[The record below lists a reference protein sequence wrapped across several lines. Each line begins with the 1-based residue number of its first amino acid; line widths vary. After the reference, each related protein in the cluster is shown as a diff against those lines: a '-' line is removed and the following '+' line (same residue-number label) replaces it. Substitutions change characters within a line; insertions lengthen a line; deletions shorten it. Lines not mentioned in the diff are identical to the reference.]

1 MSLYTS
7 HQRSAGLI
15 SGIFRQVVALYLRPQ
30 VSGAEY
36 LPVKGAF
43 ILAANHASHADSAVI
58 YAAIPRALRPRLLAA
73 AAQDYFFEGGLRQY
87 LARALFNAIPVDR
100 EGVQRRDPLRH
111 VVRALRE
118 GYGVLIYP
126 EGTRSRSGQIG
137 PFRSGIGRLIAQF
150 PGVPVIPALLEGTDE
165 VMPKGRAVP
174 RPRRVRV
181 TFGAPLRLE
190 ADRAQRATWQSAAN
204 QVREAV
210 IGLQIAGEPSSEG
223 ESK

>member
-15 SGIFRQVVALYLRPQ
+15 SGIFRQIVAFYLRPQ
-30 VSGAEY
+30 VSGTEH
-36 LPVKGAF
+36 LPVQGAF

-126 EGTRSRSGQIG
+126 EGTRSLTGKIG

-150 PGVPVIPALLEGTDE
+150 PDMPVIPAL
-165 VMPKGRAVP
+165 
-174 RPRRVRV
+174 
-181 TFGAPLRLE
+181 
-190 ADRAQRATWQSAAN
+190 DRKS
-204 QVREAV
+204 
-210 IGLQIAGEPSSEG
+210 
-223 ESK
+223 

>member
-7 HQRSAGLI
+7 HQRGSGLLAGIL
-15 SGIFRQVVALYLRPQ
+15 RQVVALYLRPQ
-30 VSGAEY
+30 VSGAEH
-36 LPVKGAF
+36 LPTRGAF

-58 YAAIPRALRPRLLAA
+58 YAAVPRGLRPRLLAA

-87 LARALFNAIPVDR
+87 MARALFNAIPVDR
-100 EGVQRRDPLRH
+100 ESAKRRDPLRH

-126 EGTRSRSGQIG
+126 EGTRSRSGEIG

-150 PGVPVIPALLEGTDE
+150 PDALVIPTLLEGTSE
-165 VMPKGRAVP
+165 VMPKGRSVP
-174 RPRRVRV
+174 LPRRVRV

-190 ADRAQRATWQSAAN
+190 ADRTQRATWQTAAN

-210 IGLQIAGEPSSEG
+210 VALREATPEG
-223 ESK
+223 PE